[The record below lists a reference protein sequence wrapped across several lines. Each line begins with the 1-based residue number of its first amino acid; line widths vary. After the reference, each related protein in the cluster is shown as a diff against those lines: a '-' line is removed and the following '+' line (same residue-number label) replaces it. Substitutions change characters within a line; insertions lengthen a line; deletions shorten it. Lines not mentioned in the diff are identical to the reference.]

1 MPLASVGSRG
11 GRQPGHATSD
21 AGAVPT
27 RGWRG
32 PTVARLARKK
42 TPGQG
47 PGVFLLP
54 GVGRVVNDQRSA
66 LPVVGTVPV
75 IGKPFWST
83 AATVAEP
90 ARGV

>member
-1 MPLASVGSRG
+1 MVE
-11 GRQPGHATSD
+11 
-21 AGAVPT
+21 GA
-27 RGWRG
+27 R
-32 PTVARLARKK
+32 ARPKK

>member
-1 MPLASVGSRG
+1 MRPATLGPYRPAPGADQRWPGSR
-11 GRQPGHATSD
+11 A
-21 AGAVPT
+21 
-27 RGWRG
+27 
-32 PTVARLARKK
+32 KK